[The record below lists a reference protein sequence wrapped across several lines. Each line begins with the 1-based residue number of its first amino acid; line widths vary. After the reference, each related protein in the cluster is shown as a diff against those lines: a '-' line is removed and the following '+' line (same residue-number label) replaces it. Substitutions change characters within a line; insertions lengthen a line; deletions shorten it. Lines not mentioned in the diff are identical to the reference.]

1 MANGCVCADCLWK
14 EAVTESFCPGF
25 NGPAL
30 TAVVQTDEKA
40 GWVLSLMKLVAL
52 LRQRDR

>member
-1 MANGCVCADCLWK
+1 MANGFVCADCLWK